1 MDDVLAYLMN
11 YALAHD
17 IGVVYDTTLP
27 PYAPPVSFVRQRM
40 VVMNGNFRESE
51 QPFALAHEIGHI
63 MLGHYRFH
71 CNAPVVKYKQEKE
84 ADDYA
89 TDLLWQCAE
98 DNNINY
104 VDFLATYGVP
114 DRMFLD

>member
-1 MDDVLAYLMN
+1 MHDVLSYVMN
-11 YALAHD
+11 YAFDHE
-17 IGVVYDTTLP
+17 IGVIYDSTLP
-27 PYAPPVSFVRQRM
+27 AYAPPVSFVKRRL

-51 QPFALAHEIGHI
+51 QPFALAHEIGHV
-63 MLGHYRFH
+63 MLEHYRFH

-89 TDLLWQCAE
+89 TDLLWKYAE

-104 VDFLATYGVP
+104 VDFLATYRVP
-114 DRMFLD
+114 DRMFIE